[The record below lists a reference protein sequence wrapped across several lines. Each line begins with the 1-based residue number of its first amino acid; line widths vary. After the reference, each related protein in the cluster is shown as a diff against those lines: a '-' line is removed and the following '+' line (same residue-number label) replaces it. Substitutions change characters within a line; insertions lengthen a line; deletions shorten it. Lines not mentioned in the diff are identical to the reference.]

1 MILKMH
7 TMQEQAHGVLADC
20 WTYIDH
26 VESAMVYYDSENE
39 VACISIH
46 LKDSKHEEDSVLA
59 LHDVAYLCNDRGQTI
74 EKLQPAVIQTRVDKS
89 KWPKPEDGKQ

>member
-7 TMQEQAHGVLADC
+7 TVQEQAHGVLADC

-26 VESAMVYYDSENE
+26 VESATVYYDSENE

-46 LKDSKHEEDSVLA
+46 LKDSKSEEDPVLA
-59 LHDVAYLCNDRGQTI
+59 LHDAAYLCNDRGQTI
-74 EKLQPAVIQTRVDKS
+74 EKLYPAVIQARVKNS
-89 KWPKPEDGKQ
+89 KWTKPKDGEQ